1 MVGRKGSSSST
12 VAQVRETTDAT
23 DSSHVHVAPLDWLEV
38 QEGGTDDSSLYL
50 SSLRPNL
57 ILAADTIYDSRLL
70 DSFCQV
76 IKTALSESWADD
88 SSNEGIGLE
97 RPYALMAT
105 CVRNET
111 THSLFLEA
119 AGK

>member
-1 MVGRKGSSSST
+1 MLPTPATFTLLRLIGSRCKK
-12 VAQVRETTDAT
+12 AGQMI
-23 DSSHVHVAPLDWLEV
+23 
-38 QEGGTDDSSLYL
+38 LYL

-57 ILAADTIYDSRLL
+57 ILAADTIYDPRLL

-88 SSNEGIGLE
+88 SSNEGIGSE
-97 RPYALMAT
+97 QPYALMAT